1 MLNCSYITFTR
12 EWADVD
18 KKQQQ
23 NVAMLF
29 LASSSSIGVSQI
41 IQSNG
46 SNLMDFSQGMLTG
59 IGVAGMLLTIIT
71 IGRYNKRSE

>member
-1 MLNCSYITFTR
+1 M
-12 EWADVD
+12 D

-59 IGVAGMLLTIIT
+59 IGIAGMMLAIVTA
-71 IGRYNKRSE
+71 GRYNKRGQ

>member
-1 MLNCSYITFTR
+1 M
-12 EWADVD
+12 D

-59 IGVAGMLLTIIT
+59 IGIAGMMMAIVTA
-71 IGRYNKRSE
+71 GRYNKRSQ

>member
-1 MLNCSYITFTR
+1 M
-12 EWADVD
+12 D

-29 LASSSSIGVSQI
+29 LASSSPIGVSQI

-46 SNLMDFSQGMLTG
+46 SYLMDFSQGMLTG
-59 IGVAGMLLTIIT
+59 IGIAGMLLAIVTA
-71 IGRYNKRSE
+71 GRYNKRSQ

>member
-1 MLNCSYITFTR
+1 M
-12 EWADVD
+12 D

-59 IGVAGMLLTIIT
+59 IGIAGMMLAIVTA
-71 IGRYNKRSE
+71 GRYNKRSQ

>member
-1 MLNCSYITFTR
+1 MMN
-12 EWADVD
+12 

-29 LASSSSIGVSQI
+29 LASFASITASPI
-41 IQSNG
+41 IPSNG

-59 IGVAGMLLTIIT
+59 IGIAGMLLTIVT
-71 IGRYNKRSE
+71 IGRYNKRSQ

>member
-1 MLNCSYITFTR
+1 M
-12 EWADVD
+12 D

>member
-1 MLNCSYITFTR
+1 MN
-12 EWADVD
+12 

-23 NVAMLF
+23 NVAALF
-29 LASSSSIGVSQI
+29 LASFSSIICSQF

-46 SNLMDFSQGMLTG
+46 SNLMDFSQGVLAGLGT
-59 IGVAGMLLTIIT
+59 VGMLLTIVS

>member
-1 MLNCSYITFTR
+1 M
-12 EWADVD
+12 D

-29 LASSSSIGVSQI
+29 LASSSSIGISQI

-59 IGVAGMLLTIIT
+59 IGIAGMLLTIVT